1 MNLLLTTLKLICVK
15 CKNES
20 VFTLLVRV
28 CDDLTDFISSY
39 LCHAACVLSHV
50 SCLVFWFPR
59 VFSVSL
65 CDLSIMFSSV
75 FPVPPFLS
83 VSVVSFM
90 PPLCLPLVISPVLLP
105 PLASP
110 VPRLVFTVCVFS
122 FFRLFIG
129 SLFVAFPCLLMFLD
143 VPRVSLYSA
152 CRLLVWI

>member
-1 MNLLLTTLKLICVK
+1 MNLSSPCWCVYVTTSQTSYLLTCVM
-15 CKNES
+15 
-20 VFTLLVRV
+20 LLVFCLMSLV
-28 CDDLTDFISSY
+28 LCFGFLVSSAFPSVISP
-39 LCHAACVLSHV
+39 LCSPL
-50 SCLVFWFPR
+50 F
-59 VFSVSL
+59 
-65 CDLSIMFSSV
+65 
-75 FPVPPFLS
+75 PPFLS

-90 PPLCLPLVISPVLLP
+90 PPLYLPLVISPVLLP